1 MGRPIAPA
9 DGIAFAFPNVCL
21 TPVPS
26 APSVPVPYPNI
37 AQLADAQDV
46 SDESDRQLLV
56 GGTPI
61 LLVGSTVASSNG
73 DEPGTDGGVTSG
85 SNGGECEMI
94 QGSGTVLYGPD
105 GLGIVRFGDPTS
117 QNDGNATGT
126 VLSANP
132 SVLVG
137 D

>member
-26 APSVPVPYPNI
+26 APSVPIPYPNI
-37 AQLADAQDV
+37 VQLADAEEV

-56 GGTPI
+56 GGTPV
-61 LLVGSTVASSNG
+61 LLVGSTVASSSG

-94 QGSGTVLYGPD
+94 QGSGSVLYGPD
-105 GLGIVRFGDPTS
+105 GRGIVRFGDPTS
-117 QNDGNATGT
+117 QNDGNAAGT
-126 VLSANP
+126 VLSADP